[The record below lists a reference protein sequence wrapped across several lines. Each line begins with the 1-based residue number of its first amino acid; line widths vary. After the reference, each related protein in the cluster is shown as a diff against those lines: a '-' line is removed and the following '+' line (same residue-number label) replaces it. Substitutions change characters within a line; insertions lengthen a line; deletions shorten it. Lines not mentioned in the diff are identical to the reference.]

1 VKKTTEY
8 TEDTEQTN
16 TDRFRVFRVFR
27 GKKQGPL
34 FMIPHP
40 MTFPSSTPSV
50 LGIGSVPY
58 DCLFYMDTDGN
69 LQETLEIPG
78 GSVGNVLCALSW
90 LGARAAVASV
100 VGADVEGERTAAHL
114 ERFGV
119 RTEWL
124 QRKAGRRTRRLRI
137 EVRTRGKAGRTGNA
151 DGGEHKSGI
160 PDHRFLHH
168 PPYRGGEPAGERL
181 ETEDWSLEGKTEKTK
196 NPEASSLK
204 SQVSSLQPDV
214 SLRDLNPAPGW
225 RKRAVEDFDWLHFDA
240 PTRITLQ
247 MAREAAQRGKP
258 VSYDFGRPPLWGVR
272 PAIEMAESCALLKT
286 NRPLVPALTGSEN
299 PESLFQRFERLRFL
313 LVTDGEKDA
322 QLFWRSARGNGH
334 GIVEG
339 AGSIESAARAIV
351 PARRVVDTIGAGDAC
366 TAILIRETAAA
377 LGLGGAEGTQDIPL
391 TPAWAE
397 GILDKVTALAA
408 LVCQFPGATG
418 YLYWLLKQE
427 FPLDSLLESIIRDGG
442 VPESCHLSPA
452 QWKRLCFAETP

>member
-1 VKKTTEY
+1 
-8 TEDTEQTN
+8 
-16 TDRFRVFRVFR
+16 
-27 GKKQGPL
+27 
-34 FMIPHP
+34 MI
-40 MTFPSSTPSV
+40 SSCPAFSV

-58 DCLFYMDTDGN
+58 DCLFYMDTDGDP
-69 LQETLEIPG
+69 QETLEIPG

-100 VGADVEGERTAAHL
+100 IGADVEGERTAAHL

-137 EVRTRGKAGRTGNA
+137 EVRRRGDAGANVDAEEGKDA
-151 DGGEHKSGI
+151 GERGREGPESGTAGI
-160 PDHRFLHH
+160 PDHRFVHH
-168 PPYRGGEPAGERL
+168 PPYRGGEPADERL
-181 ETEDWSLEGKTEKTK
+181 ETGDWSLEGKTEKTK
-196 NPEASSLK
+196 NPKASSLK

-214 SLRDLNPAPGW
+214 SMRDLNPEPGW

-272 PAIEMAESCALLKT
+272 PAIEMAESCTLLKT
-286 NRPLVPALTGSEN
+286 NRPLVPALGGSED
-299 PESLFQRFERLRFL
+299 PESLFRRFERLRFL
-313 LVTDGEKDA
+313 LVTDGEKEA
-322 QLFWRSARGNGH
+322 QLFWRSARRNGH

-339 AGSIESAARAIV
+339 GGTIGSAARAIV
-351 PARRVVDTIGAGDAC
+351 PARRVVDTVGAGDSC
-366 TAILIRETAAA
+366 TAVLIHETAAA
-377 LGLGGAEGTQDIPL
+377 LGLGGAEGAQGIPL
-391 TPAWAE
+391 TPGWAE
-397 GILDKVTALAA
+397 GVLDKVTALAA

-427 FPLDSLLESIIRDGG
+427 FSLDSLLESIIRRGG

-452 QWKRLCFAETP
+452 QWKRLFFAEMP